1 MSGPLPSRSRR
12 RRNAPTIPTTELPA
26 SGRKGRIPKPPA
38 WVELGDAGAA
48 YWVEAWRS
56 PQSAA
61 WGVGQ
66 GFEPLVARRAM
77 LEDDLAALERC
88 EEIDGL
94 LEAIADDHARQAVRA
109 LIGHLLSLATGRLA
123 IVGKMLDIEDRL
135 GLTPKAREQLRW
147 TVVDDAPKTEDPEVT
162 ASGVASMADR
172 RARLTSAS

>member
-1 MSGPLPSRSRR
+1 MPGPLPERARA
-12 RRNAPTIPTTELPA
+12 RRNAPTIPTKNLPA
-26 SGRKGRIPKPPA
+26 SGRKGPA
-38 WVELGDAGAA
+38 PALPAHVHLGKEGRA
-48 YWVEAWRS
+48 YWVAAWKT

-88 EEIDGL
+88 DEVTGL
-94 LEAIADDHARQAVRA
+94 LDAMEDVNAASEIKFLVQR
-109 LIGHLLSLATGRLA
+109 LLGLATGRLA

-147 TVVDDAPKTEDPEVT
+147 VVVADQVEEEAP
-162 ASGVASMADR
+162 AGVASISAR
-172 RARLTSAS
+172 RARLTSAG